1 MNGTALDWKDL
12 LESRNSIS
20 ILLCLREHDSLM
32 KTELYS
38 RVSRN
43 QSMPERIVGLE
54 RIGLLST
61 LDRGKATL
69 VGLTHRGMI
78 VADHLAEIQEI
89 MEDHDGSVS
98 GSNPSSKT

>member
-1 MNGTALDWKDL
+1 MSKGARFADEDGTVFPGLQEPEYA
-12 LESRNSIS
+12 
-20 ILLCLREHDSLM
+20 
-32 KTELYS
+32 
-38 RVSRN
+38 
-43 QSMPERIVGLE
+43 ERIGGLE

-61 LDRGKATL
+61 HDRGNATL

-98 GSNPSSKT
+98 GSDPSSKT